1 VEQVWRALFVA
12 RYPEQLHDRALARHD
27 GWKERLRLV
36 HACWHHGKFAVRHS
50 LATHTRFGGIRC
62 RLPPSSPSLSCT
74 PTTTKCSPWTR
85 VCRFANFAE
94 DDENLIVGGS
104 TQGHIVIWNLDK
116 DPSGEVCS
124 VVAHPCVCV
133 CVWSH
138 H

>member
-62 RLPPSSPSLSCT
+62 HLPPSSP
-74 PTTTKCSPWTR
+74 
-85 VCRFANFAE
+85 
-94 DDENLIVGGS
+94 
-104 TQGHIVIWNLDK
+104 
-116 DPSGEVCS
+116 
-124 VVAHPCVCV
+124 
-133 CVWSH
+133 
-138 H
+138 